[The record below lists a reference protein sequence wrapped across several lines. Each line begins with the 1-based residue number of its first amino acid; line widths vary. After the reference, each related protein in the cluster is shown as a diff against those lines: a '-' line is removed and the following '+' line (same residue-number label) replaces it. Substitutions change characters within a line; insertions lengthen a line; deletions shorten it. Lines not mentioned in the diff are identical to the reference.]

1 MRYDVTV
8 LGAGIFG
15 LATAWAC
22 AARGAK
28 VQVIDPNGIGAGSSS
43 GVVGALAPHVP
54 EQWNAKKQ
62 FQFEALDGAA
72 AFWAGR

>member
-15 LATAWAC
+15 LAIAWAC

-28 VQVIDPNGIGAGSSS
+28 VQVIDPNGIGF
-43 GVVGALAPHVP
+43 VGLAS
-54 EQWNAKKQ
+54 
-62 FQFEALDGAA
+62 AA
-72 AFWAGR
+72 IGYSFTGN